1 MSEAIQQP
9 TIYDV
14 AKLAGVAAST
24 VSRAFSRP
32 GRVSAR
38 TAAHVHA
45 VAAELGYRVTPLTGR
60 PSTGRTATV
69 ALVVS
74 DVTNPVYF
82 GIIRALETAAE
93 AAGYTVIL
101 ANARESDEA
110 ERAILERT
118 LPIVDGV
125 VIAGSR
131 MADRT
136 IRTMAK
142 HCAFVVLN
150 RVVPGVRSIVPD
162 ARPGIGSALEHLR
175 SLGHRAVTY
184 LAGPAGSWAD
194 GQRWRSIVDLAP
206 KLDFKVGRVG
216 PFPPTTKG
224 GADAAGEILRQTS
237 TAVLAYNDLLAIG
250 LMKGLTAAGARVPD
264 EFSVVGFDDIF
275 CADLC
280 DPTLTTIAAPL
291 PAMGTQ
297 AFAELHRQIEGS
309 PFRTHPVAP
318 LPTRLVIRGSTVDAL
333 PPGARKSVEP
343 RDIPD
348 NREATRTPRV
358 DGRFRR
364 PETLDS

>member
-1 MSEAIQQP
+1 MSEAVRQP

-14 AKLAGVAAST
+14 ARSAGVAAST

-38 TAAHVHA
+38 TAARVHA

-60 PSTGRTATV
+60 PSIGRTATV

-82 GIIRALETAAE
+82 GVIRALETAA
-93 AAGYTVIL
+93 ATAGYTVLL
-101 ANARESDEA
+101 ASARESDEV

-118 LPIVDGV
+118 LPTVDGV
-125 VIAGSR
+125 VVAGSR
-131 MADRT
+131 MPDRT

-142 HCAFVVLN
+142 HRAFVVLN

-162 ARPGIGSALEHLR
+162 ARTGIGGALEHLR
-175 SLGHRAVTY
+175 SLGHRELTY

-194 GQRWRSIVDLAP
+194 GQRWRTIADLAP
-206 KLDFKVGRVG
+206 KLALKVGRVG
-216 PFPPTTKG
+216 PCLPTPQA
-224 GADAAGEILRQTS
+224 GAAAAGEVLRQPS

-250 LMKGLTAAGARVPD
+250 LMKGLTAAGVRVPD
-264 EFSVVGFDDIF
+264 EISVVGFDDIF

-280 DPTLTTIAAPL
+280 HPALTTVAAPL

-297 AFAELHRQIEGS
+297 AFAELRRQIEGD
-309 PFRTHPVAP
+309 PFRTHPVAA
-318 LPTRLVIRGSTVDAL
+318 LPTRLVVRDSTVDAHR
-333 PPGARKSVEP
+333 PGGHPATTRQRKVP
-343 RDIPD
+343 ADQD
-348 NREATRTPRV
+348 H
-358 DGRFRR
+358 
-364 PETLDS
+364 